1 MKKKIL
7 LISVCML
14 LLCGCGKIPKLENGE
29 EAVVSFKDGKMI
41 SVDDFYQKIKN
52 SYGLNT
58 LISMIDKYIYENE
71 FEGKKSEA
79 EEYADAYI
87 DQFISMFGSEENVL
101 NYLQSN
107 GIASIDA
114 YKEVLYVNYL
124 QNEAV
129 MKYVEGELTDEEIQ
143 KYYDEEVYPNMTI
156 SHIIITP
163 DVTSDMEEED
173 IDKAQEE
180 AKKKLEDLIKELDT
194 AKKNGEDVAAKF
206 ASLAKEYSEDDST
219 KDKGGDLGDINIGSL
234 GDSYDELIKEA
245 AKLKDGEYS
254 SKVITTQAGYHIIL
268 KTKTGEKQSLDAA
281 KDSIK
286 EDLANGKLTNEDGTS
301 NTTLIAQAVKH
312 YREEYKVEINDDEL
326 KSQYGIYMNNFLNQN
341 YQN

>member
-1 MKKKIL
+1 
-7 LISVCML
+7 
-14 LLCGCGKIPKLENGE
+14 
-29 EAVVSFKDGKMI
+29 
-41 SVDDFYQKIKN
+41 
-52 SYGLNT
+52 
-58 LISMIDKYIYENE
+58 MIDKYIYENE

-180 AKKKLEDLIKELDT
+180 AKKKLED
-194 AKKNGEDVAAKF
+194 
-206 ASLAKEYSEDDST
+206 
-219 KDKGGDLGDINIGSL
+219 
-234 GDSYDELIKEA
+234 
-245 AKLKDGEYS
+245 
-254 SKVITTQAGYHIIL
+254 
-268 KTKTGEKQSLDAA
+268 
-281 KDSIK
+281 
-286 EDLANGKLTNEDGTS
+286 
-301 NTTLIAQAVKH
+301 
-312 YREEYKVEINDDEL
+312 
-326 KSQYGIYMNNFLNQN
+326 
-341 YQN
+341 